1 MRVPRFI
8 SVCCRAHERDRQE
21 NNKLATSQVADSLAT
36 SQVADSLATSRTADS
51 LATSQVADSP
61 DHQTKTKLSYAA
73 PLQLL

>member
-21 NNKLATSQVADSLAT
+21 NNKLAT